1 MSGFQTSVN
10 IQQAPGVAGD
20 FAGANPRICMVAG
33 EHELVTGTGGVNIGR
48 FAWAAY
54 ATGLVQNSWRT
65 ACRLGFV
72 HRDQQG
78 LITTWLTESGYN
90 IPVGLPVTLHIKG
103 DFLASFAGGATAGL
117 NVYASYADG
126 TAKSG
131 ASAPTNTFTAN
142 TTDTSATITVTAVNT
157 GMVIAVGQ
165 PVSGTNIPAAAY
177 ISALGTGT
185 GGAGTYTISAAATG
199 TATGTT
205 VTATTAVDT
214 GFNVINTVSAGE
226 LAKIT
231 SWG

>member
-1 MSGFQTSVN
+1 MSGFQQTVN

-33 EHELVTGTGGVNIGR
+33 EHELVTDTGGVNIGR
-48 FAWAAY
+48 FAWAAN
-54 ATGLVQNSWRT
+54 ATGLVRNAWRA

-72 HRDQQG
+72 HREQQG

-90 IPVGLPVTLHIKG
+90 IPEGLPITLHIQG
-103 DFLASFAGGATAGL
+103 DFLASFAGGATAGQ
-117 NVYASYADG
+117 NVYAKYIDG
-126 TAKSG
+126 TVVSG
-131 ASAPTNTFTAN
+131 ASAPTDTFTAN
-142 TTDTSATITVTAVNT
+142 TTNTSTTITVTAVSGT
-157 GMVIAVGQ
+157 MVIALGQ
-165 PVSGTNIPAAAY
+165 PVSGANIPAGAY